1 MANIFGSINTLCDDN
16 LVPYYNKL
24 LQAIDS
30 CPSASEVWL
39 LRQEAEEIKA
49 LIDQLKH
56 QMTAMDA
63 KITKKYNK

>member
-1 MANIFGSINTLCDDN
+1 MADIFGSISTLCDDN

-30 CPSASEVWL
+30 CPSASEVRL
-39 LRQEAEEIKA
+39 LRQEAEAIKA
-49 LIDQLKH
+49 LIDQLKE

-63 KITKKYNK
+63 KITKKYNL